1 MCLEFADKSL
11 ILAVLKQWLLQQRE
25 TEASSVYIIFAVL
38 LAKIMIFIAFEITNF
53 AILNFQIF

>member
-1 MCLEFADKSL
+1 M
-11 ILAVLKQWLLQQRE
+11 V
-25 TEASSVYIIFAVL
+25 VVVVVV